1 MELVP
6 AGARERRR
14 RPPSVLRSRFGSGCR
29 RLVLAGCVAALLGVG
44 LAVSPGAAQ
53 AQDEVRL
60 IEVLAGHYPDGWE
73 GYPSPNLLNFIFS
86 HPIATTSPPRYSD
99 LTVIKDGRTVGLKTT
114 GIGWGPKAGLFQLQ
128 LYEDIVQ
135 SKTLT
140 FSYTKPTRHRRKLT
154 TTGGVDV
161 ESFTL
166 DLSPPTAERSRV
178 RDSLLDIHFDK
189 TLRATPVPATATFS
203 VTADGNKVDVSAVA
217 IKGSVV
223 TLTLAA
229 AVNQG
234 ETVKVS
240 YTKPA
245 DGRLQGTVRTVVPSF
260 TDLGVTNTSAG
271 PTVDA
276 AAIASTPSFDTDGDN
291 TADTYGPGETIR
303 VRLTFSEAVAVDTS
317 GGVPSVKIRMDPDHD
332 GVAATYESHTLTAV
346 DFVHTVAEPDVSTA
360 GIAVLEDTLAL
371 NGGTIRAAAGAK
383 THAWIRHDGIAPDA
397 GHKVH
402 WLEGVP
408 RPTVDTVA
416 IESTPSFDTDG
427 DDTADT
433 YGPGETIRVRLTFS
447 EAVDVD
453 RSGGVPS
460 VKIRMD
466 PDYGEFAATYEGH
479 TLTEVDF
486 VHTVAEPNISTAG
499 IAVLEDT
506 LALNGGTIRAA
517 TGAQVPAL
525 LRHDGIAHDAEHKV
539 HWLEG
544 VPRPTVEAVTVE
556 STPSFDTDGDNTA
569 DTYGTGETIRVRL
582 TFSEAVAVDTSGG
595 VPSVSIRMDP
605 DHDGV
610 AATYE
615 SHTLTTVDFVHTVAE
630 PNVSAVGIAVLDN
643 TLALNGGAIRATTG
657 SQLPA
662 SLRHDGIPH
671 DAGHKV
677 DWRRGVTPPPRPRQ
691 TPDDRP
697 PRFGAAAVAPLA
709 LVVGEAMAPVVLPA
723 ASGGNGALSYG
734 LTSRPVGLAG
744 LSFDPATRRLSGTPG
759 SEGRYLF
766 VYRAEDADS
775 NRGVSD
781 TAELT
786 FVVTVEPPRMAL
798 LRTAVTRT
806 LAAVA
811 RRTLSSAL
819 SNIGAR
825 FAASVPGTGLTL
837 AGRRLPLAAAG
848 TVGMDGAAGSCS
860 GPSRGH
866 GPGAGTDV
874 CVPAGM
880 RSGGMTAEEL
890 LRSSAFTLGP
900 GAGAGPGE
908 SGPAARWALWGRG
921 DLGSFEGRP
930 EPGTHYEGEL
940 QTGWLG
946 IDARAGRWVAGLA
959 FSHGRGEADYRVED
973 AGRGRLE
980 TTLSALYPYGRWSF
994 DDGLE
999 LRMVLGTGTGEARHV
1014 PADGQRKTGDLSM
1027 WMASL
1032 GLRRDLPAV
1041 AGIELA
1047 ARADASL
1054 ARLET
1059 AEGPHY
1065 IDGLSADAWRGR
1077 LGLEASRRFAVGGD
1091 RALTPFVE
1099 VAGRRDGG
1107 DGLTG
1112 AGLELAGGV
1121 RYSGP
1126 DLEVEA
1132 RGR

>member
-1 MELVP
+1 M
-6 AGARERRR
+6 
-14 RPPSVLRSRFGSGCR
+14 
-29 RLVLAGCVAALLGVG
+29 AALLGVG

-203 VTADGNKVDVSAVA
+203 VTADGNEVDVSAVA

-303 VRLTFSEAVAVDTS
+303 VRLTFSEAVDVDTS

-332 GVAATYESHTLTAV
+332 GITATYENHTLSAV
-346 DFVHTVAEPDVSTA
+346 NFIYTVAEPDVSTA

-383 THAWIRHDGIAPDA
+383 THAWIRHDGIAHDA

-447 EAVDVD
+447 KAVDVD
-453 RSGGVPS
+453 TSGGVPS

-544 VPRPTVEAVTVE
+544 VPRPTVEAVAIE

-595 VPSVSIRMDP
+595 APSLSIRMDP

-630 PNVSAVGIAVLDN
+630 PNVSAAGIAVLDN

-677 DWRRGVTPPPRPRQ
+677 DWRLRVTPQSRQ
-691 TPDDRP
+691 PQGDRP
-697 PRFGAAAVAPLA
+697 PRFGAAAVGPLA
-709 LVVGEAMAPVVLPA
+709 LVAGEAMAPVVLPA
-723 ASGGNGALSYG
+723 ASGGNGALSYS
-734 LTSRPVGLAG
+734 LTSRPAGLAG

-759 SEGRYLF
+759 SEGRYVF

-775 NRGVSD
+775 NRSVSD

-860 GPSRGH
+860 GASRGH

-880 RSGGMTAEEL
+880 RSGGMTTEEL
-890 LRSSAFTLGP
+890 LRSSAFPLGP
-900 GAGAGPGE
+900 AAGAG
-908 SGPAARWALWGRG
+908 SGQSAPAAARWALWGRG

-940 QTGWLG
+940 RTGWLG

-999 LRMVLGTGTGEARHV
+999 LRMVLGTGTGEAR
-1014 PADGQRKTGDLSM
+1014 
-1027 WMASL
+1027 
-1032 GLRRDLPAV
+1032 
-1041 AGIELA
+1041 
-1047 ARADASL
+1047 
-1054 ARLET
+1054 
-1059 AEGPHY
+1059 
-1065 IDGLSADAWRGR
+1065 
-1077 LGLEASRRFAVGGD
+1077 
-1091 RALTPFVE
+1091 
-1099 VAGRRDGG
+1099 
-1107 DGLTG
+1107 
-1112 AGLELAGGV
+1112 
-1121 RYSGP
+1121 
-1126 DLEVEA
+1126 
-1132 RGR
+1132 